1 MSKRP
6 KEAYT
11 SEVAYIE
18 ARINDMKT
26 RIQMIGE
33 KNRFAAGFYAGFVKG
48 FMIGMIVS
56 ITLLT
61 VILATFPL

>member
-11 SEVAYIE
+11 AEVAYLE
-18 ARINDMKT
+18 ARINDIKT

-48 FMIGMIVS
+48 FMIGVIVS
-56 ITLLT
+56 IALFTIILT
-61 VILATFPL
+61 VLPL

>member
-6 KEAYT
+6 REAYT
-11 SEVAYIE
+11 AEIAYLE
-18 ARINDMKT
+18 ARINDIKT

-48 FMIGMIVS
+48 FMIGMITS
-56 ITLLT
+56 IALLT
-61 VILATFPL
+61 IILAAIPL

>member
-11 SEVAYIE
+11 AEVAYLE
-18 ARINDMKT
+18 ARINDIKT

-48 FMIGMIVS
+48 FMIGIITSIV
-56 ITLLT
+56 LLT
-61 VILATFPL
+61 IILISFPL